1 MTNKILLDDL
11 NTKLKDL
18 VPKLM
23 EIEFKSKSRSDE
35 IYEKLKNY
43 YLNGS
48 DIVTEDNL
56 QGFIDVSGKN
66 YSLSNVNSI
75 NAFLTDVFRPCFYAS
90 LLQKCS

>member
-1 MTNKILLDDL
+1 MNSCNIRILLLAIVSNKALLDDL

-23 EIEFKSKSRSDE
+23 EIEFKSKSRSEE

-48 DIVTEDNL
+48 DIVNEENQ
-56 QGFIDVSGKN
+56 QGFIDVR
-66 YSLSNVNSI
+66 
-75 NAFLTDVFRPCFYAS
+75 LTECTF
-90 LLQKCS
+90 KCRLN

>member
-1 MTNKILLDDL
+1 MTNKVMLDDL

-23 EIEFKSKSRSDE
+23 EIEFKSKSKSDA

-48 DIVTEDNL
+48 DIVNEDNE
-56 QGFIDVSGKN
+56 QGFIDVSLIK
-66 YSLSNVNSI
+66 L
-75 NAFLTDVFRPCFYAS
+75 RH
-90 LLQKCS
+90 